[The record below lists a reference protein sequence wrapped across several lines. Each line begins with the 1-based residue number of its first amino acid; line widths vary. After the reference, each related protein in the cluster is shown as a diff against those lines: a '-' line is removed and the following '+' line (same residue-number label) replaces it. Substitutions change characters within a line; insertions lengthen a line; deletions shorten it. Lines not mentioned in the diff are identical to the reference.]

1 MNITTELGLEDYA
14 RQKTSAK
21 NSIAMDIPYIFL
33 RLVQPMLV
41 TGVGRHGHH
50 VDMGEERG
58 QEIALGR
65 KMEVLGVAMSQITIG
80 SHVMTVCFLS
90 NPGADDRNQSKCN
103 AVLRRTSILYTHS
116 HIITNLTLLN

>member
-1 MNITTELGLEDYA
+1 
-14 RQKTSAK
+14 
-21 NSIAMDIPYIFL
+21 
-33 RLVQPMLV
+33 MLV

-80 SHVMTVCFLS
+80 NHVSNLSLCMKKSMAFNNMTE
-90 NPGADDRNQSKCN
+90 RNG
-103 AVLRRTSILYTHS
+103 VLDYI
-116 HIITNLTLLN
+116 